1 MRDGS
6 RMVARLMTNPVL
18 GRRGTA
24 SPVGGVWLPVRAAE
38 PEKLRASVSAQS
50 WSVGA
55 AGGCARSRN
64 CMSQCPSS
72 RSFEIQE
79 AKPVF
84 PSLEGRPPR
93 CGGATVEPTEPVGS
107 PSGSVTPSLNPGRL
121 GSRPGRAPC
130 CPCDLV
136 PSVKAEEGTVRSRR
150 AA

>member
-50 WSVGA
+50 WSVRA

-64 CMSQCPSS
+64 RMSQCPSS

-79 AKPVF
+79 AKPQSF
-84 PSLEGRPPR
+84 PPWKVARLGAGGPR
-93 CGGATVEPTEPVGS
+93 WS
-107 PSGSVTPSLNPGRL
+107 PQSQWGRL
-121 GSRPGRAPC
+121 RA
-130 CPCDLV
+130 V
-136 PSVKAEEGTVRSRR
+136 
-150 AA
+150 